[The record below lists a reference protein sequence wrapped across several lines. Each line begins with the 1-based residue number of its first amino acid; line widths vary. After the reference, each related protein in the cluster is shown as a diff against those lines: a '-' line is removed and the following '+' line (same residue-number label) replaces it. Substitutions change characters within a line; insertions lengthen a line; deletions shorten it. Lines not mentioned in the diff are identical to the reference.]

1 MLEGDVNDWLDWGQQ
16 YPREAPL
23 VVASSLADVQR
34 VLAATT
40 GAVRTVGAG
49 HSFTPLLTG
58 AGVVLSLDGYKGIVD
73 VDTLACRARVRAG
86 SRLHELTSQ
95 LHDYGLGF
103 RNLGDID
110 VQSIAGATS
119 TATHGTGRGLPCL
132 SAEILALEI
141 VRADGDVVEVRA
153 DADPELLAAARVA
166 LGALGVITQVEL
178 QLVPAHKLHR
188 RTWSEPIGDLI
199 ESAPQRWDDHRN
211 FEFFYIPFSGY
222 GFGITHDITEAPARQ
237 SSKGDDDKAVHDL
250 RRARTLLGWSTT
262 LRRKVIQ
269 REVSRFP
276 AEDSVDYNWRLLAS
290 ERNVRFREMEYHLPL
305 DTALPVLAE
314 VIDLI
319 ETQCTDVFFPIEVRQ
334 TASDDGWLSPFND
347 GNRISI
353 AVHSYY
359 QDDHQFM
366 FDLIEPV
373 FLAAGGRPHW
383 GKMHSLGAVELAQMY
398 PRFHD
403 FVALREQWDPH
414 GRFLNAYLAQVLG
427 GVRVAS

>member
-1 MLEGDVNDWLDWGQQ
+1 MADWLDWGQQ

-23 VVASSLADVQR
+23 VVAASVSDVQR
-34 VLAATT
+34 AMTSAP

-49 HSFTPLLTG
+49 HSFSPLLTG
-58 AGVVLSLDGYKGIVD
+58 AGLVLSLDGYQGLVE
-73 VDTLACRARVRAG
+73 VDTVNCRAKVRAG
-86 SRLHELTSQ
+86 SRLHDLTAQ

-119 TATHGTGRGLPCL
+119 TATHGTGKELPCL
-132 SAEILALEI
+132 SAEILGLELVLANGEV
-141 VRADGDVVEVRA
+141 VRLHANT
-153 DADPELLAAARVA
+153 DPDLLAAARVA
-166 LGALGVITQVEL
+166 MGLLGVITEVEV

-199 ESAPQRWDDHRN
+199 DSAPQRWSDHRN

-222 GFGITHDITEAPARQ
+222 GLAITHDITDAPVRRSA
-237 SSKGDDDKAVHDL
+237 KGDDDKAVHDL
-250 RRARTLLGWSTT
+250 RRARTLLGWSTS

-269 REVSRFP
+269 REMSRFP

-290 ERNVRFREMEYHLPL
+290 ERNVRFREMEYHLPV
-305 DTALPVLAE
+305 DSALPVLRQ

-319 ETQCTDVFFPIEVRQ
+319 ERDRRDVFFPMEVRQ
-334 TASDDGWLSPFND
+334 TAGDDGWLSPFGD

-359 QDDHQFM
+359 RDDHQFM
-366 FDLIEPV
+366 FDLLEPI

-383 GKMHSLGAVELAQMY
+383 GKMHSLTAPQLARLY
-398 PRFHD
+398 PRYDD
-403 FVALREQWDPH
+403 FAELRAQWDPQ
-414 GRFLNAYLAQVLG
+414 GRFLNAHLAG
-427 GVRVAS
+427 MFEDVRVGN